1 MNKIG
6 WHILACSGIYLLL
19 HLLQNYALGPEFVRF
34 YFKDILLIPML
45 MFSIGIVSKL
55 FGLSIQLCNKQ
66 VLFAFFYCVLA
77 FEIIMPKIRDS
88 LTLDWFDI
96 IAYGAGAVLFLVFYK
111 QRTRGIMV

>member
-55 FGLSIQLCNKQ
+55 FGLRIQLGNKE

-77 FEIIMPKIRDS
+77 FEIIMPKIRDNH
-88 LTLDWFDI
+88 TLDWFDI
-96 IAYGAGAVLFLVFYK
+96 IAYGAGAILFLVFYK